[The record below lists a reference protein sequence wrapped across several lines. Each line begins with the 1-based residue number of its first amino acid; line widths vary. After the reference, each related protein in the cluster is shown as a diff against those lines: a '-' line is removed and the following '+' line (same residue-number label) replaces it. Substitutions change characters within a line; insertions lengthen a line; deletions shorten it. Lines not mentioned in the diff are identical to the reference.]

1 MTRRNPGDATVRQ
14 RPNGLWEARYIAADG
29 KTHRIHGKTKRD
41 VSDRVR
47 PALEQ
52 SEHGTA
58 PVDRRLTDVVVLR

>member
-14 RPNGLWEARYIAADG
+14 RPNGLWEARYIVADG
-29 KTHRIHGKTKRD
+29 KTHRIHGRRSATSRT
-41 VSDRVR
+41 VW

-52 SEHGTA
+52 AEHGTA